1 MGICQLGG
9 RLHKPHPRAGD
20 RHALVSV
27 SGQVGS
33 VDNFPVR
40 TAGVAAIVGRFD
52 GVKQPGMVRM
62 AVGQEAVGLG
72 KGAFEL
78 LQRPQEDAAG
88 LLLVK
93 RGIHNKAA
101 LTSLYNVTIELL
113 ERVAAQGK
121 LHLINSG
128 VNLLD
133 FHLRS
138 LPFLF

>member
-1 MGICQLGG
+1 
-9 RLHKPHPRAGD
+9 
-20 RHALVSV
+20 
-27 SGQVGS
+27 
-33 VDNFPVR
+33 
-40 TAGVAAIVGRFD
+40 
-52 GVKQPGMVRM
+52 M

-72 KGAFEL
+72 KGAFKL